1 MTLPL
6 ILWDV
11 DDVLNDLTRV
21 CVEKILSRNYPGLVY
36 ENLRHNPPLPELE
49 CDRETFVAML
59 DECRERYFAELVPQ
73 SEVLGFFREHG
84 GSFRSMALSAAP
96 MSIAPES
103 AKWVLTHFG
112 KWIQST
118 LYVPSFRANYLVE
131 SAMFSGKEEA
141 AKLLG
146 GILID
151 DSPENV
157 KKVLNTGGR
166 ALLFPAPWNENR
178 NMSRKEFF
186 DLLLK
191 EIRCE
196 K

>member
-1 MTLPL
+1 
-6 ILWDV
+6 
-11 DDVLNDLTRV
+11 
-21 CVEKILSRNYPGLVY
+21 
-36 ENLRHNPPLPELE
+36 
-49 CDRETFVAML
+49 
-59 DECRERYFAELVPQ
+59 
-73 SEVLGFFREHG
+73 
-84 GSFRSMALSAAP
+84 MALSAAP

-103 AKWVLTHFG
+103 ANWVLSHFG

-118 LYVPSFRANYLVE
+118 LYVPSFRADYKVE
-131 SAMFSGKEEA
+131 SVMFSGKEEA
-141 AKLLG
+141 VMLLG
-146 GILID
+146 GILVD

-191 EIRCE
+191 EIRC
-196 K
+196 KK